1 MTDSTRTAMAAG
13 MAAGYLLGR
22 SKKGKVAF
30 AVASFAV
37 GRKISLSPRDLLV
50 DGLRKL
56 CDSPQCRQLT
66 EQVQGDLLTSGRSA
80 LKAVVDRELGGFADM
95 LADRTRALG
104 DRRTDGEQQE
114 QQAQGQQ
121 EQQGQGQGQQEQ
133 REQQGRQPQ
142 QRHQAEQAGQE
153 EQARQGRQAGQEQ
166 SQGSESSS
174 QSDAAAEAVDE
185 PSSPQAPERRRPSR
199 EPLEPRRPAPRRP
212 ARPRPSARARG
223 GESR

>member
-104 DRRTDGEQQE
+104 DRRTDGGQQE
-114 QQAQGQQ
+114 QQA
-121 EQQGQGQGQQEQ
+121 QGQQEQ